1 MNQVKSKYQEF
12 LEECIQNLENQL
24 GEGYNIQLNTI
35 LKNNSI
41 TMDGVV
47 ILKDGAKITPNIYLE
62 EYYLLYEEGKGM
74 DEIVSELIHVYF
86 DKVRERSD
94 VDIQFTYEA
103 MKSQIIYR
111 VVNEEKNKEL
121 LADCPHIDFLDLA
134 VTFHCLVQDEMDSIG
149 TIRITNEHLKL
160 WQVTTAE
167 LYEHAKKNTP
177 KLMPPLLRKMEEV
190 LREILT
196 QENLSINEEQIQ
208 IELQRLDEESQVPE
222 DERADM
228 YILSNTKGINGAS
241 CLLYPD
247 IIRNFS
253 RLLHCDIFILPSSI
267 HEIILLPAID
277 AYKKEQLEE
286 MVSDINRTQVPYEE
300 ILSDHIY
307 YYSFVEN
314 QMKLL

>member
-1 MNQVKSKYQEF
+1 MNQVKLKYQEF
-12 LEECIQNLENQL
+12 LMECIENLKNQL
-24 GEGYNIQLNTI
+24 GEEYNIQLNTI

-62 EYYLLYEEGKGM
+62 EYYLLYEQGKSM
-74 DEIVSELIHVYF
+74 EEIVSELIHVYF

-111 VVNEEKNKEL
+111 LVNSEKNREL
-121 LADCPHIDFLDLA
+121 LAECPHIEFLDLA

-160 WQVTTAE
+160 WQITTAE
-167 LYEHAKKNTP
+167 LYEQAKENTP
-177 KLMPPLLRKMEEV
+177 KLMPPVLRKMEEV
-190 LREILT
+190 LREILNE
-196 QENLSINEEQIQ
+196 ENLPMNEEQIQ
-208 IELQRLDEESQVPE
+208 IELQRLEEDSQVPE
-222 DERADM
+222 HERADM

-241 CLLYPD
+241 CLLYSD

-253 RLLHCDIFILPSSI
+253 RLLQCDIYILPSSI
-267 HEIILLPAID
+267 HEIILLPAVD
-277 AYKKEQLEE
+277 AYRKEQLEE
-286 MVSDINRTQVPYEE
+286 MVSEINQTQVPYEE
-300 ILSDHIY
+300 VLSDHVY
-307 YYSFVEN
+307 YYSFLDN
-314 QMKLL
+314 QMKVL

>member
-1 MNQVKSKYQEF
+1 M
-12 LEECIQNLENQL
+12 ECIENLKNQL
-24 GEGYNIQLNTI
+24 GEEYNIQLNTI

-62 EYYLLYEEGKGM
+62 EYYLLYEQGKSM
-74 DEIVSELIHVYF
+74 EEIVSELIHVYF

-111 VVNEEKNKEL
+111 LVNSEKNREL
-121 LADCPHIDFLDLA
+121 LAECPHIEFLDLA

-160 WQVTTAE
+160 WQITTAE
-167 LYEHAKKNTP
+167 LYEQAKENTP
-177 KLMPPLLRKMEEV
+177 KLMPPVLRKMEEV
-190 LREILT
+190 LREILN
-196 QENLSINEEQIQ
+196 EEKLPMNEEQIQ
-208 IELQRLDEESQVPE
+208 IELQRLEEDSQVPE
-222 DERADM
+222 HERADM

-241 CLLYPD
+241 CLLYSD

-253 RLLHCDIFILPSSI
+253 RLLQCDIYILPSSI
-267 HEIILLPAID
+267 HEIILLPAVD
-277 AYKKEQLEE
+277 AYRKEQLEE
-286 MVSDINRTQVPYEE
+286 MVSEINQTQVPYEE
-300 ILSDHIY
+300 VLSDHVY
-307 YYSFVEN
+307 YYSFLDN
-314 QMKLL
+314 QMKVL

>member
-1 MNQVKSKYQEF
+1 M
-12 LEECIQNLENQL
+12 ECIENLKNQL
-24 GEGYNIQLNTI
+24 GEEYNIQLNTI

-62 EYYLLYEEGKGM
+62 EYYLLYEQGKSM
-74 DEIVSELIHVYF
+74 EEIVSELIHVYF

-111 VVNEEKNKEL
+111 LVNSEKNREL
-121 LADCPHIDFLDLA
+121 LAECPHIEFLDLA

-160 WQVTTAE
+160 WQITTAE
-167 LYEHAKKNTP
+167 LYEQAKENTP
-177 KLMPPLLRKMEEV
+177 KLMPPVLRKMEEV
-190 LREILT
+190 LREILNE
-196 QENLSINEEQIQ
+196 ENLPMNEEQIQ
-208 IELQRLDEESQVPE
+208 IELQRLEEDSQVPE
-222 DERADM
+222 HERADM

-241 CLLYPD
+241 CLLYSD

-253 RLLHCDIFILPSSI
+253 RLLQCDIYILPSSI
-267 HEIILLPAID
+267 HEIILLPAVD
-277 AYKKEQLEE
+277 AYRKEQLEE
-286 MVSDINRTQVPYEE
+286 MVSEINQTQVPYEE
-300 ILSDHIY
+300 VLSDHVY
-307 YYSFVEN
+307 YYSFLDN
-314 QMKLL
+314 QMKVL